1 MLKKLRNDRGVSIV
15 SLVVVII
22 VLLILFAITFTTAKD
37 LIESTKAKK
46 YATVMYLLK
55 GEIDSRQDEA
65 LFISSD
71 PINDPEA
78 RKVYIGTKIDFSVPK
93 IEEKFGEILKAEVN
107 NDEYRVFYNKA
118 DVTNPNI
125 DSRYLIIKEYWYEL
139 KKDDLAKIGIDTDF
153 ADNDT
158 KVFLVNYYTGEIIY
172 TPGMVIEIEDPI
184 TGDIVEKTVYT
195 LRTFEN
201 I

>member
-1 MLKKLRNDRGVSIV
+1 MLKKLRNDRGVSII

-37 LIESTKAKK
+37 LIESTKPKK

-71 PINDPEA
+71 PINNPEA
-78 RKVYIGTKIDFSVPK
+78 RKVYIGTKIDLGVAK
-93 IEEKFGEILKAEVN
+93 IEEKFGEILKAEVRIQ
-107 NDEYRVFYNKA
+107 EYLAFYSK
-118 DVTNPNI
+118 DDITNPNVK
-125 DSRYLIIKEYWYEL
+125 SKYLTIKEYWYIL
-139 KKDDLAKIGIDTDF
+139 TKDDLAKIGIDTDF
-153 ADNDT
+153 ADNDS

-172 TPGMVIEIEDPI
+172 TPGMVIEIEDPT
-184 TGDIVEKTVYT
+184 TGEIVEK
-195 LRTFEN
+195 
-201 I
+201 IKK

>member
-1 MLKKLRNDRGVSIV
+1 MLKKIRNDRGVSMI

-46 YATVMYLLK
+46 YATVMYLIK

-65 LFISSD
+65 LFISND

-78 RKVYIGTKIDFSVPK
+78 SKVYIGTKIDLGVAR
-93 IEEKFGEILKAEVN
+93 IEEKFGTILKAEVN
-107 NDEYRVFYNKA
+107 NDEYRTFYNKA
-118 DVTNPNI
+118 DVANPNI
-125 DSRYLIIKEYWYEL
+125 DSKYLTIKEYWYVL
-139 KKDDLAKIGIDTDF
+139 TKDDLAKIGIDTDF

-172 TPGMVIEIEDPI
+172 TPGMVIEIEDPT